1 VAFAGLRKF
10 DGKRTRWLHAHEI
23 AQIAG
28 RAGRHV
34 RDGTFGVTG
43 EAPEMDPDLVEAVV
57 EHRFEPIGTLEWRNG
72 RLDFDSL
79 PDLLRSLTT
88 PPGRPGLR
96 LAEEALDETVL
107 RKLAADETVARRA
120 RGRGSLMRLWD
131 VCQLPDFQKTSLDEH
146 LRLVRSVFEALTGPG
161 GCLTGGWFGPRFAA
175 ADRVGGEVDQLSA
188 RLSAVRT
195 LAYVAYRPNWRRGA
209 REWGGKT

>member
-1 VAFAGLRKF
+1 
-10 DGKRTRWLHAHEI
+10 
-23 AQIAG
+23 
-28 RAGRHV
+28 
-34 RDGTFGVTG
+34 

-88 PPGRPGLR
+88 PPRRPGLR

-120 RGRGSLMRLWD
+120 RGRGSLMRLWG
-131 VCQLPDFQKTSLDEH
+131 VGQLAGFQQTPLDAH
-146 LRLVRSVFEALTGPG
+146 PPLVRGVFAALTGPG
-161 GCLTGGWFGPRFAA
+161 GRLTDDWVAPRFAA
-175 ADRVGGEVDQLSA
+175 ADRAGGEIDQLSA
-188 RLSAVRT
+188 RLAAVRT
-195 LAYVAYRPNWRRGA
+195 LAYVAHRPDWLRGA
-209 REWGGKT
+209 AGWRDKTRALEERLS